1 VKKFQNEPLLSV
13 YNSCKP
19 PTEFPTLAM
28 DPQDTTQSLTSDFIT
43 SLFFAILAEVIVP
56 LAKELAGEHNARREK
71 SIACVRRYK
80 KAKGRY
86 LTDDAKAF
94 IYRWKRLEPFAM
106 YTRFMLVH
114 VKHTLYAILQQN
126 LYIRSRLPEERV
138 AFKHVAH
145 RKVDVRRL
153 NTLYPGAPNYRCGML
168 YGLDRKSLKK
178 TRNCDYKTADT
189 DIVTIVRWTL
199 CISPFR
205 PMKIHSV
212 LVKSKDG
219 GVGDWIIFM
228 CALREMHGD
237 VSIYSLTK
245 NRSAYHFFSE
255 RVAHWFAKIFLPDVD

>member
-1 VKKFQNEPLLSV
+1 
-13 YNSCKP
+13 
-19 PTEFPTLAM
+19 M
-28 DPQDTTQSLTSDFIT
+28 DPQDTTRSLSSDVIT
-43 SLFFAILAEVIVP
+43 SVFFSILAGAIVRP
-56 LAKELAGEHNARREK
+56 VVEELAGEHNARREK

-114 VKHTLYAILQQN
+114 VKHSLYELLQQN
-126 LYIRSRLPEERV
+126 LYMRSRLPEEEV
-138 AFKHVAH
+138 GFKHVAH

-153 NTLYPGAPNYRCGML
+153 EILYPGAPNYRWGML

-178 TRNCDYKTADT
+178 IRNCDYETADT
-189 DIVTIVRWTL
+189 DIVTIVCWTL

-212 LVKSKDG
+212 LVSKDG
-219 GVGDWIIFM
+219 DAGDWIIFM

-245 NRSAYHFFSE
+245 NRTAFHFFSE
-255 RVAHWFAKIFLPDVD
+255 RVAHWFAKRFLPEVD